1 MWIRLKTAPLDSLKH
16 KKALFLSDRKGRWI
30 SFGQILSNFRGA
42 TQIAFIPIS
51 LKLCLKYD
59 IIIFLKFSFGFS

>member
-42 TQIAFIPIS
+42 TQIAFNKQFAM
-51 LKLCLKYD
+51 LKVVDNIEL
-59 IIIFLKFSFGFS
+59 

>member
-42 TQIAFIPIS
+42 TQIALIE
-51 LKLCLKYD
+51 K
-59 IIIFLKFSFGFS
+59 IIDKHFVKQYNLHG

>member
-42 TQIAFIPIS
+42 TQIACYKAICDGWKP
-51 LKLCLKYD
+51 
-59 IIIFLKFSFGFS
+59 

>member
-1 MWIRLKTAPLDSLKH
+1 LKTAPLDSLKH

-42 TQIAFIPIS
+42 TQIAFHQR
-51 LKLCLKYD
+51 Y
-59 IIIFLKFSFGFS
+59 FVNRFFM

>member
-42 TQIAFIPIS
+42 TQIAFDKQFAMDGN
-51 LKLCLKYD
+51 LEWK
-59 IIIFLKFSFGFS
+59 GFKSE

>member
-42 TQIAFIPIS
+42 TQIAFYKAICDVES
-51 LKLCLKYD
+51 C
-59 IIIFLKFSFGFS
+59 